1 MQALPMPTR
10 GARTLVIRA
19 TLIYFA
25 QRRSNAEILVRDTRG
40 RRGCRTHRA
49 WLGGNWGSSI
59 RNDRTNLCGRSGIRE
74 KIKAFQFFVA
84 EKRSLAGN
92 WND

>member
-1 MQALPMPTR
+1 ML
-10 GARTLVIRA
+10 GAKPGRLARLSVA
-19 TLIYFA
+19 TSCA
-25 QRRSNAEILVRDTRG
+25 KPRKSNAEILVRDTRG

-49 WLGGNWGSSI
+49 WLGGNWGSLI
-59 RNDRTNLCGRSGIRE
+59 RNDRTNVCGRSGIRE